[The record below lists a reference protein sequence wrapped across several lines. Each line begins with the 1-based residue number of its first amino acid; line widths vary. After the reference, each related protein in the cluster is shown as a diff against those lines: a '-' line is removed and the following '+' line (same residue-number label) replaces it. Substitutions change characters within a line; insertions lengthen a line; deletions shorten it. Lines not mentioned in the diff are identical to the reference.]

1 MKEERYFYVPNA
13 VASDVLPPEEVAHA
27 VRVLRL
33 SAGDEVCLMDG
44 CGSFYKALISQAD
57 KHGCKY
63 EIKERAE
70 QVRCWSGHLHLAIA
84 PTKMNERMEW
94 LAEKA
99 TEIGFDELSF
109 LDCRFS
115 ERKVMKTER
124 IERIVVSAM
133 KQSRKAWK
141 PQVNAMCKFDE
152 FVRQPRTGRKYIA
165 HCYEEIERKY
175 LYEELQRSGEA
186 DDDIIVLV
194 GPEGDF
200 SIDEVRLAMD
210 NGYMPVTLGS
220 SRLRTETAGLSAV
233 MMMQLVNSKEE
244 MRGEK

>member
-13 VASDVLPPEEVAHA
+13 ASSDVLPPEEAAHA

-99 TEIGFDELSF
+99 LGKATTDYTEAALIYY
-109 LDCRFS
+109 
-115 ERKVMKTER
+115 
-124 IERIVVSAM
+124 
-133 KQSRKAWK
+133 Q
-141 PQVNAMCKFDE
+141 Q
-152 FVRQPRTGRKYIA
+152 
-165 HCYEEIERKY
+165 
-175 LYEELQRSGEA
+175 
-186 DDDIIVLV
+186 
-194 GPEGDF
+194 
-200 SIDEVRLAMD
+200 
-210 NGYMPVTLGS
+210 
-220 SRLRTETAGLSAV
+220 GLSD
-233 MMMQLVNSKEE
+233 EE
-244 MRGEK
+244 VQARAETT